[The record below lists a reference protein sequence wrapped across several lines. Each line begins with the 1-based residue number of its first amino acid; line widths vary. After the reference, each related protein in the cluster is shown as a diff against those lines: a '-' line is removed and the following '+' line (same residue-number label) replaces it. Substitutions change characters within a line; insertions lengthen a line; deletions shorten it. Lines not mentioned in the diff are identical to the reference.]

1 MEMADVIVIL
11 GLGQSSQLDDE
22 SLAIDFAASNIE
34 RPVEGAVC
42 CTIPAAKVYE
52 IEHHPA
58 VAYVRR
64 VQGYTGSL
72 ES

>member
-22 SLAIDFAASNIE
+22 CLATDFAASNIE
-34 RPVEGAVC
+34 RPVEGAIA
-42 CTIPAAKVYE
+42 CTIPAAKVHE
-52 IEHHPA
+52 IERHPA

-64 VQGYTGSL
+64 VQGYIGSL
-72 ES
+72 AS